1 MMMKPAIDEEK
12 ALKELVN
19 RGLKIPPWPKVLSE
33 LQQAIDAGNDDARTM
48 ARIIGKDPGLAAM
61 VFRVA
66 KSPVIAKGKKSFDRL
81 DQILMVMG
89 TKQVLNLV
97 QAVSL
102 TTALSDGA
110 QKVLDAFWTRS
121 AEIADIA
128 GLIAAE
134 RVSVCNVFPEQA
146 HMAGIFRECG
156 IPVLM
161 QRFPDY
167 CNTVSFEN
175 MQCGLTVQ
183 EEDRR
188 FGVDHCVIGY
198 LVARHWK
205 LPDFI
210 ASAILYHGEM
220 PREEL
225 GAVRSLAAILHLANH
240 YYNHVKHIDT
250 ANWGVLKGDVLA
262 ELGFHP
268 EEEDEF
274 RADIE
279 ERFNALA

>member
-1 MMMKPAIDEEK
+1 MKSAIDEGK
-12 ALKELVN
+12 ALKELVS
-19 RGLKIPPWPKVLSE
+19 RGLKIPPWPKVLNE
-33 LQQAIDAGNDDARTM
+33 LQQAIEAGDDDARTM
-48 ARIIGKDPGLAAM
+48 ARIVGKDPGLAAM

-66 KSPVIAKGKKSFDRL
+66 KSPMMAKGKKNFERL

-102 TTALSDGA
+102 TTAIAGTA
-110 QKVLDAFWTRS
+110 KKALDTFWTRS
-121 AEIADIA
+121 SEIADMA

-146 HMAGIFRECG
+146 YMAGIFRECG

-167 CNTVSFEN
+167 CATVSFDD
-175 MQCGLTVQ
+175 MQCGMTV
-183 EEDRR
+183 EDENQR
-188 FGVDHCVIGY
+188 FGMDHCVIGY

-205 LPDFI
+205 LPDFV
-210 ASAILYHGEM
+210 ATAILYHDEM

-225 GAVRSLAAILHLANH
+225 GAVRSTVAILHLANH
-240 YYNHVKHIDT
+240 YYNRVKRLNT
-250 ANWGVLKGDVLA
+250 ANWAALGPDVLA

-279 ERFNALA
+279 ERFNALT